1 MLPQSPK
8 GESEMNFLSLSPSEV
23 VEKSKNNPEVSKKQI
38 SVRSSSSPVV
48 AIEENVISSD
58 EIFRR
63 FQQLNHEL
71 DDSER
76 RIRILIETIK
86 KRQVASRS
94 ANSFVSESS
103 SCTEDYSVGV
113 SSFVDAGFGNA
124 FQSTNH
130 IFSDTEDQ
138 SSTSVDRNEE
148 ILQLACRELDGFLS
162 VCNSC
167 DKEDRTYND
176 SVK

>member
-1 MLPQSPK
+1 
-8 GESEMNFLSLSPSEV
+8 MNFLSLSPSDV
-23 VEKSKNNPEVSKKQI
+23 VEKSKSNAEVSKKQI

-63 FQQLNHEL
+63 FRKLNNEL

-103 SCTEDYSVGV
+103 SCTEDYSVGM
-113 SSFVDAGFGNA
+113 SSFVNVGFGNA
-124 FQSTNH
+124 FPSTNH
-130 IFSDTEDQ
+130 ILSDTEDQ
-138 SSTSVDRNEE
+138 SSTSIDRNEA

-162 VCNSC
+162 VCNFC
-167 DKEDRTYND
+167 EKEDRTYND

>member
-1 MLPQSPK
+1 MLPQSLK
-8 GESEMNFLSLSPSEV
+8 GKSEMNFLSISPSEV
-23 VEKSKNNPEVSKKQI
+23 VERSKRNPEVSKKQI

-48 AIEENVISSD
+48 AIEENVMISSD

-124 FQSTNH
+124 FQSINH
-130 IFSDTEDQ
+130 ILSDTEDQ

-148 ILQLACRELDGFLS
+148 IMQLACRELDGILS

-167 DKEDRTYND
+167 DKEDRRRSYI
-176 SVK
+176 